1 MHNTH
6 EISKNVYWVG
16 GSERRLSR
24 FENIFPLTNGVS
36 YNAYVIVD
44 DKTALLDT
52 VDISISDVF
61 LANIKHAL
69 NGRDLDYLVINH
81 MEPDHCA
88 NIVAMLRA
96 YPNVKLVGN
105 AKTFQFFEQFYDA
118 DAKANY
124 LIVKDQDELALG
136 KHTLKFF
143 TAPMVH
149 WPEVM
154 VTYEKSEKILFSAD
168 AFGTF
173 GGLNGGVFAD
183 ECDFKADYLAESRR
197 YYANIVGKFGGPV
210 QTLMN
215 KLSAYEIEMICPLH
229 GPLYRGDDLGFIIN
243 KYQEWSTYTPEVNSV
258 LLVYGSMYNNT
269 EMVVDTLANKL
280 ARLGVKNM
288 KIMDIAQYD
297 LSYIIAEIWK
307 YSNLVLATPTY
318 NADVFYKNHSL
329 LHEMAAL
336 NVQNRKVSLI
346 FNASWGGKTQE
357 SVMAYL
363 DKMKN
368 ITLVGEPLMIKSS
381 YKDTNE
387 AQLDAMA
394 QAIVDSLQG

>member
-6 EISKNVYWVG
+6 EISENMYWVG

-24 FENIFPLTNGVS
+24 FENMFPLNNGIA
-36 YNAYVIVD
+36 YNAFVIVD
-44 DKTALLDT
+44 EKTALLDT

-61 LANIKHAL
+61 MANVKYAL
-69 NGRDLDYLVINH
+69 NGRPLDYLVINH

-88 NIVAMLRA
+88 NIVSMLHE
-96 YPNVKLVGN
+96 YPNVKLIGN
-105 AKTFQFFEQFYDA
+105 AKTFQFFEQFYDI

-124 LIVKDQDELALG
+124 QVVKDQDELSLG
-136 KHTLKFF
+136 KHTLKFY
-143 TAPMVH
+143 TAAMVH

-154 VTYEKSEKILFSAD
+154 VTYEKTKKILFSAD

-173 GGLNGGVFAD
+173 GGLNGGIFAD
-183 ECDFKADYLAESRR
+183 ECDYIQDYLSEARR
-197 YYANIVGKFGGPV
+197 YYSNIVGKFGGPV
-210 QTLMN
+210 QNLMT
-215 KLSAYEIEMICPLH
+215 KLSQNEIEMICPLH
-229 GPLYRGDDLGFIIN
+229 GPLYRGDDLGFILN
-243 KYQEWSTYTPEVNSV
+243 KYEQWSTYTPEVKSV

-288 KIMDIAQYD
+288 KIMDVAQYD
-297 LSYIIAEIWK
+297 LSYVISEIWK

-318 NADVFYKNHSL
+318 NADVFYKNHAL

-346 FNASWGGKTQE
+346 FNSSWGGKTQE
-357 SVMAYL
+357 TVMGYL

-368 ITLVGEPLMIKSS
+368 MTMVGEPFIIKSA
-381 YKDTNE
+381 YKDHNE
-387 AQLDAMA
+387 SELDALA
-394 QAIVDSLQG
+394 KDIVDSLK

>member
-6 EISKNVYWVG
+6 EISKNIYWVG

-24 FENIFPLTNGVS
+24 FENMFPLTNGVA

-44 DKTALLDT
+44 EKTALLDT
-52 VDISISDVF
+52 VDISISDLF
-61 LANIKHAL
+61 MANVKYAL
-69 NGRDLDYLVINH
+69 NGRQLDYLVINH

-88 NIVAMLRA
+88 NIVAILRA
-96 YPNVKLVGN
+96 YPDVKLIGN
-105 AKTFQFFEQFYDA
+105 AKTFQFFEQFYEV
-118 DAKANY
+118 DAKTNY
-124 LIVKDQDELALG
+124 MIIKDQDELNLG
-136 KHTLKFF
+136 KHTLKFY
-143 TAPMVH
+143 TAAMVH
-149 WPEVM
+149 WPEAM

-173 GGLNGGVFAD
+173 GGLNGGIFAD
-183 ECDFKADYLAESRR
+183 ECDFVQDYLTEARR
-197 YYANIVGKFGGPV
+197 YYSNIVGKFGGPV
-210 QTLMN
+210 QTLMS
-215 KLSAYEIEMICPLH
+215 KLSGNEISMICPLH
-229 GPLYRGDDLGFIIN
+229 GPLYRGKDLDFILG
-243 KYQEWSTYTPEVNSV
+243 KYQEWSTYTPEVKSV

-280 ARLGVKNM
+280 SRLGVKNM
-288 KIMDIAQYD
+288 KIMDISQYD
-297 LSYIIAEIWK
+297 LSYVIAEIWK

-357 SVMAYL
+357 TVMSYL

-368 ITLVGEPLMIKSS
+368 ITLVGEPFMIKSS
-381 YKDTNE
+381 YKDHNE
-387 AQLDAMA
+387 RELDALA
-394 QAIVDSLQG
+394 KDILDSLK

>member
-6 EISKNVYWVG
+6 EISKNIYWVG

-24 FENIFPLTNGVS
+24 FENMFPLTNGIA

-44 DKTALLDT
+44 EKTVLLDT
-52 VDISISDVF
+52 VDISISDLF
-61 LANIKHAL
+61 LANVKHAL
-69 NGRDLDYLVINH
+69 GGRTLDYLVINH

-88 NIVAMLRA
+88 NIVAILNL
-96 YPNVKLVGN
+96 YPKVKLIGN
-105 AKTFQFFEQFYDA
+105 AKTFQFFEQFYDV
-118 DAKANY
+118 DVKANY
-124 LIVKDQDELALG
+124 QVIKDQDELALG
-136 KHTLKFF
+136 THTLKFY
-143 TAPMVH
+143 TAAMVH
-149 WPEVM
+149 WPEAM

-173 GGLNGGVFAD
+173 GGLNGGIFAD
-183 ECDFKADYLAESRR
+183 ECDYTLEYLSESRR
-197 YYANIVGKFGGPV
+197 YYSNIVGKFGGPV
-210 QTLMN
+210 QTLMA
-215 KLSAYEIEMICPLH
+215 KLANQEISMICPLH
-229 GPLYRGDDLGFIIN
+229 GPLYRGADLGLILN
-243 KYQEWSTYTPEVNSV
+243 KYAQWSTYTPEVKSV

-288 KIMDIAQYD
+288 KIMDISQYD

-346 FNASWGGKTQE
+346 FNASWGGKSQE
-357 SVMAYL
+357 TVMSYL

-368 ITLVGEPLMIKSS
+368 ITLVGEPFMIKSS
-381 YKDTNE
+381 YKDHNE
-387 AQLDAMA
+387 SELDALA
-394 QAIVDSLQG
+394 QNIADSLK